1 MRNLRG
7 SIIALLAMAVVGC
20 NEPGELY
27 QRPQAEVHDLLRTV
41 EVPLYVFGN
50 TTDTQAVVDGSD
62 PAKMVWKITADDYR
76 LMSFTATLVPDGDAK
91 TRVVVDVEGSKDG
104 KWGDVEARLQKVKE
118 IRALYLASMTEAVD
132 STLEGRVYNMTA
144 TYPAMMSATA
154 ANMGRMFPPES
165 KGNGPADQGA
175 GR

>member
-1 MRNLRG
+1 MRRFHG
-7 SIIALLAMAVVGC
+7 SIMVLLAAALSGC

-41 EVPLYVFGN
+41 EVPLYMFG
-50 TTDTQAVVDGSD
+50 TTADTQAVIDGSD
-62 PAKMVWKITADDYR
+62 PARMVWKIKANEYN
-76 LMSFTATLVPDGDAK
+76 LMKFTATLTPEGEGK

-104 KWGDVEARLQKVKE
+104 KLGDIDARLRKLKE

-132 STLEGRVYNMTA
+132 STLDGRAYDMTA
-144 TYPAMMSATA
+144 TYPALMSATA
-154 ANMGRMFPPES
+154 ANMGRLFPPTTD
-165 KGNGPADQGA
+165 KNGRQDKGA

>member
-7 SIIALLAMAVVGC
+7 SITALLAVTLAGC

-27 QRPQAEVHDLLRTV
+27 QRPQAEVHELLRTV
-41 EVPLYVFGN
+41 EVPLYMFGSSA
-50 TTDTQAVVDGSD
+50 DTQAVIDGSD
-62 PAKMVWKITADDYR
+62 PARMVWKITADDYR
-76 LMSFTATLVPDGDAK
+76 LMSFTATLVPDGATK
-91 TRVVVDVEGSKDG
+91 TRVVVDVEGSKEG

-118 IRALYLASMTEAVD
+118 IRALYLASMVEAVD
-132 STLEGRVYNMTA
+132 STLDGRAYDMTA

-154 ANMGRMFPPES
+154 ANMGRMFPPDN
-165 KGNGPADQGA
+165 KGNGPTDQGA